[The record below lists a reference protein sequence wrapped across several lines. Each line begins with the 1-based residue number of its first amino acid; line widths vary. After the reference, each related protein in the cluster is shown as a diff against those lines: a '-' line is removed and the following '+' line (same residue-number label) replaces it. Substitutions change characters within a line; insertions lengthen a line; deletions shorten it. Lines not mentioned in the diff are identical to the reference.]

1 MSGGIG
7 VTISAPVQDEH
18 IDGFLSAMEEVL
30 AEED

>member
-1 MSGGIG
+1 VKCGGLN
-7 VTISAPVQDEH
+7 SAGDEH